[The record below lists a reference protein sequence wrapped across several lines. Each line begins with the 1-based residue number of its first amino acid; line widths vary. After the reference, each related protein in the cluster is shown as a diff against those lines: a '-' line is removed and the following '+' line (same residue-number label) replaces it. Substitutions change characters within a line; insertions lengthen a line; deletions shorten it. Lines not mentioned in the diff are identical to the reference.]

1 MNLKILAC
9 AFSLSTAWSMTAA
22 AQTSLELLHGW
33 GYNDDFNGDSERTT
47 LSIKTFQVWPYGTF
61 FMYYD
66 ITGPFTAPDA
76 DVLPNEKG
84 GFFGGTSL
92 TLSIKQIGEKI
103 ATVSQDPTPENMD
116 KKDPTK
122 KKPVVWDWGAL
133 ADFSLRYELEH
144 VSKFGALHYYGVQ
157 FDFRIPHFDFV
168 SMTASIRDD
177 HSLAAVDLQLG
188 GAWQTTIP
196 IWDITNIV
204 FAGFFSWG
212 LFGEGEG
219 VFTVGPNDDGSYTEI
234 PVEGR
239 PFFITQPQLML
250 DVGKLVRVADN
261 RILAGIEYQF
271 ALNRYLQKDVH
282 EHVPQLLF
290 KWNL

>member
-1 MNLKILAC
+1 MNLKTLAF
-9 AFSLSTAWSMTAA
+9 AFSLSTAWSVTAA

-33 GYNDDFNGDSERTT
+33 SYNDDFNGDAERTV

-66 ITGPFTAPDA
+66 ITGPFTPPDA
-76 DVLPNEKG
+76 SVLPNEKG

-103 ATVSQDPTPENMD
+103 ATVSQDDPKPE
-116 KKDPTK
+116 KGEKDPK

-133 ADFSLRYELEH
+133 GDLSLRYELEH
-144 VSKFGALHYYGVQ
+144 VSKFGALHYYGLQ
-157 FDFRIPHFDFV
+157 FDLRIPHFDFV

-177 HSLAAVDLQLG
+177 WALSAVDLQLG

-196 IWDITNIV
+196 VWDITDIV

-212 LFGEGEG
+212 MFGEGEG
-219 VFTVGPNDDGSYTEI
+219 VFTLGPNDDGTYTEI
-234 PVEGR
+234 PIEGR
-239 PFFITQPQLML
+239 PFFITQPQLMV
-250 DVGKLVRVADN
+250 DVGKLVRVAN
-261 RILAGIEYQF
+261 GKVYTGIEYQF
-271 ALNRYLQKDVH
+271 AFNRYLQKGVN